1 MKSYLLAFI
10 LLFPLLALKNFASAL
25 EIGHGKTYANLAEAA
40 PFAEA
45 GDTLLFAAGTYSGG
59 QSVAGLKGVKNT
71 WIVIKAA
78 SPGEVVIRGGTN
90 AWQLSDPAFVNIS
103 GFIFERQT
111 GNGVN
116 VDDGG
121 TFATPA
127 LHVIFENCVFR
138 DMNASGNNDLL
149 KLSGVDS
156 FQVKNCRFENGAGGG
171 SGIDMVGC
179 HHGEIVNNRFENMGS
194 NAIQAKGGT
203 QFIHIQAN
211 WFENC
216 GQRSVNLG
224 GSTGLAFF
232 RPQDAPFEAAD
243 LHVYA
248 NIFIGSI
255 APIAYVG
262 CIRTEVINN
271 TIIQPGKWV
280 VRILQETVD
289 ENRFAACGD
298 NSFRNNLVYL
308 STLSTEANIGPNT
321 RPQSFEFSSNFWYN
335 LENQNWSGPNI
346 PVNDPNQII
355 NKNPDFRDINNSD
368 FALQPNSSAIGVS
381 DYAGDPRSDYAGA
394 VYNSPRS
401 VGALEGNP
409 VTGLN
414 EKTEAK
420 SEIYCVVHPNP
431 FNRVSVFLY
440 RPRFAA
446 STTLSIFDLTGRT
459 IVNLNAAA
467 EGTGERQIVYDFGNA
482 PSGIYF
488 YQLQNGP
495 DIVCGKMTLL
505 R

>member
-1 MKSYLLAFI
+1 MKNHVLICVLLS
-10 LLFPLLALKNFASAL
+10 LLPIKNVAAIL
-25 EIGHGKTYANLAEAA
+25 EIGQGKTYANLQDAA
-40 PFAEA
+40 SVAQA
-45 GDTLLFAAGTYSGG
+45 GDTLLFSTGTHSGG
-59 QSVAGLKGVKNT
+59 QSVSALKGEKKQ
-71 WIVIKAA
+71 WIVIQAA
-78 SPGEVVIRGGTN
+78 TPGEVIIRGGTN
-90 AWQLSDPAFVNIS
+90 AWQLSDPAFVHIS

-121 TFATPA
+121 SLATPA

-138 DMNASGNNDLL
+138 DMNAGGNNDLL

-156 FQVKNCRFENGAGGG
+156 FQVKNCHFVNGAAGG

-179 HHGEIVNNRFENMGS
+179 HYGEIVNNHFENMGS

-203 QFIHIQAN
+203 QFIRIQAN

-224 GSTGLAFF
+224 GSTGLAYF

-262 CIRTEVINN
+262 CIRTDVINN
-271 TIIQPGKWV
+271 TIIQPEKWV

-298 NSFRNNLVYL
+298 NSFCNNLIYL
-308 STLSTEANIGPNT
+308 GNISTETNIGPNT
-321 RPQSFEFSSNFWYN
+321 RPQSFEFTANFWYN
-335 LENQNWSGPNI
+335 SQNPSWSGPSI
-346 PVNDPNQII
+346 PVNDPNQLI
-355 NKNPDFRDINNSD
+355 NKNPDFRDLNNQN
-368 FALQPNSSAIGVS
+368 FALQPNSPAIGVS
-381 DYAGDPRSDYAGA
+381 GYTGDPESDYAGA
-394 VYNSPRS
+394 LYNSPRS
-401 VGALEGNP
+401 VGALEGDP
-409 VTGLN
+409 VTGLKN
-414 EKTEAK
+414 KTEQE
-420 SEIYCVVHPNP
+420 SGIYCLVHPNP
-431 FNRVSVFLY
+431 FNRVSVFRY
-440 RPRFAA
+440 RVRSKAH
-446 STTLSIFDLTGRT
+446 TTLSIFDITGRAIAT
-459 IVNLNAAA
+459 QKIKV
-467 EGTGERQIVYDFGNA
+467 EGAGERRIAYDFGDA
-482 PSGIYF
+482 PSGIYL

-495 DIVCGKMTLL
+495 DIVNGKMTLL